1 MARLMVKPVASKWLL
16 GLAVIG
22 VLLAGCVAPRVPKPI
37 RPPVTPME
45 ALRRLDV
52 SAYPQ
57 FDENGDT
64 APLLRSIDA
73 SLAYLRRLPAE
84 RKLAFGPDAYSVAH
98 LVKSLEFF
106 AGLLAASPSNERLNA
121 VVRQRF
127 RVYQAIGQSH
137 VGDVLFTGYYEPLL
151 RAGRMQTSE
160 YTTPVHPK
168 PLDMVKIDLSPFADD
183 LKGRT
188 IIGRY
193 TGKTVV
199 PYPTRNQIRENVDFN
214 AISPP
219 IIWLRDQVDLLILQ
233 IQGSGRVELEDGTQ
247 LHILYD
253 GSNGRPYRSIG
264 KLLIEEGRVSRQEMS
279 MQAIRT
285 YLKQHPGEANRILD
299 HNPRYIFFKTAE
311 YGPVGALGEPLTPMR
326 SIAVD
331 PTLMPF
337 AALAFISV
345 PLPRVNPDG
354 GIGQWQPY
362 TGFALAQDT
371 GSAITGPGHIDLFMG
386 HGLQAEVGAGH
397 LKRSGALYFLI
408 LKPEKAL
415 SLP

>member
-1 MARLMVKPVASKWLL
+1 MAQPVASKWLL

-22 VLLAGCVAPRVPKPI
+22 LLLAGCVAPHVPEPI
-37 RPPVTPME
+37 RLPVTPME

-52 SAYPQ
+52 AAYPP
-57 FDENGDT
+57 FDENGDP

-84 RKLAFGPDAYSVAH
+84 RKITFGPDAYSVAH
-98 LVKSLEFF
+98 LIKSLEFF
-106 AGLLAASPSNERLNA
+106 AGLMAAKPSNERLNG
-121 VVRQRF
+121 VIRQRF

-137 VGDVLFTGYYEPLL
+137 AGDVLFTGYYEPLL
-151 RAGRMQTSE
+151 RASRVQTSE

-188 IIGRY
+188 IIGQY
-193 TGKTVV
+193 TGQTVV
-199 PYPTRNQIRENVDFN
+199 PYPTRKQIREDADFN
-214 AISPP
+214 ATSPP
-219 IIWLRDQVDLLILQ
+219 IIWLRDEVDLLILQ

-264 KLLIEEGRVSRQEMS
+264 KLLIAEGRISLQEMS

-285 YLKQHPGEANRILD
+285 YLKQHPDEANRILD

-345 PLPRVNPDG
+345 PLPRVNPEG
-354 GIGQWQPY
+354 RIGQWQPY
-362 TGFALAQDT
+362 TGFALAQDA
-371 GSAITGPGHIDLFMG
+371 GSAITGPGRVDLFMG
-386 HGLQAEVGAGH
+386 HGLRAEVGAGH
-397 LKRSGALYFLI
+397 LKHSGALWFLI
-408 LKPEKAL
+408 LKPDKG
-415 SLP
+415 SPIP

>member
-1 MARLMVKPVASKWLL
+1 MTRFMAQPAASKWLL

-22 VLLAGCVAPRVPKPI
+22 VLLAGCVAPHVPEPI

-52 SAYPQ
+52 AAYPQ

-84 RKLAFGPDAYSVAH
+84 RKIAFGPDAYSVAH
-98 LVKSLEFF
+98 LVKSLDFF
-106 AGLLAASPSNERLNA
+106 AGLLAANPSNERLNA
-121 VVRQRF
+121 VIRQRF
-127 RVYQAIGQSH
+127 RVYQAIGQSN
-137 VGDVLFTGYYEPLL
+137 VGDVLFTGYYEPML
-151 RAGRMQTSE
+151 RAGRVQTSE
-160 YTTPVHPK
+160 YTTPVHPR

-199 PYPTRNQIRENVDFN
+199 PYPTRKQIREDADFN
-214 AISPP
+214 AASPP
-219 IIWLRDQVDLLILQ
+219 IIWLRDEVDLLILQ

-264 KLLIEEGRVSRQEMS
+264 KLLIDEGRVSRQEMS

-285 YLKQHPGEANRILD
+285 YLQQHPDEANRILD
-299 HNPRYIFFKTAE
+299 HNPRYIFFRTAE
-311 YGPVGALGEPLTPMR
+311 DGPVGALGEPLTPMR

-331 PTLMPF
+331 STLMPF
-337 AALAFISV
+337 AALTFISV

-354 GIGQWQPY
+354 RIGQWQPY

-371 GSAITGPGHIDLFMG
+371 GSAITGPGHVDLFMG

-408 LKPEKAL
+408 LKPDKTL
-415 SLP
+415 WLP